1 MSTAV
6 RNESLLPANWRT
18 RPRGFIALMG
28 LYESNY
34 LRLTRLCGD
43 PAELL
48 AERVS
53 HVAAGCDLRLRV
65 LEQCAYTTTIG
76 LTHLFHD
83 AAAADR
89 APAALVTY
97 PDVRIRVY
105 CDARL
110 AQAQHWPADRPE
122 PHAAQPLLAERELA
136 QRWLYNNMLNKW
148 LEYCLDL
155 GHSLVHADC

>member
-1 MSTAV
+1 MTITG
-6 RNESLLPANWRT
+6 NEALLPASWRA
-18 RPRGFIALMG
+18 RPHGFAALMS

-43 PAELL
+43 PALL
-48 AERVS
+48 AGERVS
-53 HVAAGCDLRLRV
+53 RIAAGCDLKLTV
-65 LEQCAYTTTIG
+65 QEQCAYTTTLG

-83 AAAADR
+83 PSVAAPELAT
-89 APAALVTY
+89 LLSY
-97 PDVRIRVY
+97 PDVRVRVY

-122 PHAAQPLLAERELA
+122 PFATSAAHAERELA

-155 GHSLVHADC
+155 GHSLA